1 MLALA
6 LTNKKDFMNK
16 FLKTEIFDHF
26 LLQEGI
32 VVSFASYVIDGTI
45 TKGFYTDTE
54 AEELGIKTFHFLPF
68 SMLRPR
74 IFDLIKGKKAPSSFK
89 FVLMLSPENQ
99 KRTMERIGSSYT
111 PADISAMSMNIK
123 FQNQM
128 LTLTTGIS
136 YRIFST
142 DKTLEPEWDKFVRQ
156 FLSQHDISFEVLS
169 NPAILRRFCFTFP
182 IGYAILSIVAR
193 QHKYI
198 GGTFDEQRYS
208 KMV

>member
-68 SMLRPR
+68 STDRTWGRDP
-74 IFDLIKGKKAPSSFK
+74 ASE
-89 FVLMLSPENQ
+89 V
-99 KRTMERIGSSYT
+99 KR
-111 PADISAMSMNIK
+111 SAEDD
-123 FQNQM
+123 
-128 LTLTTGIS
+128 
-136 YRIFST
+136 R
-142 DKTLEPEWDKFVRQ
+142 
-156 FLSQHDISFEVLS
+156 
-169 NPAILRRFCFTFP
+169 
-182 IGYAILSIVAR
+182 
-193 QHKYI
+193 
-198 GGTFDEQRYS
+198 
-208 KMV
+208 

>member
-1 MLALA
+1 MIEKMKSLMLKLNYISCRFIGFTMGRFFMLALA

-156 FLSQHDISFEVLS
+156 FLSQHDISFEVL
-169 NPAILRRFCFTFP
+169 
-182 IGYAILSIVAR
+182 
-193 QHKYI
+193 
-198 GGTFDEQRYS
+198 
-208 KMV
+208 

>member
-1 MLALA
+1 MLALT
-6 LTNKKDFMNK
+6 LTNTKDFMNK
-16 FLKTEIFDHF
+16 FLKSEMFDHF
-26 LLQEGI
+26 LLQEGV
-32 VVSFASYVIDGTI
+32 VVSSASYVIDGTI
-45 TKGFYTDTE
+45 TKGFYTEAE
-54 AEELGIKTFHFLPF
+54 AEELGIKDLHFLPF

-89 FVLMLSPENQ
+89 FVLMLSPGNQ
-99 KRTMERIGSSYT
+99 KRTIERIDSSYT

-156 FLSQHDISFEVLS
+156 FLSQHDISFEVL
-169 NPAILRRFCFTFP
+169 
-182 IGYAILSIVAR
+182 
-193 QHKYI
+193 
-198 GGTFDEQRYS
+198 
-208 KMV
+208 

>member
-1 MLALA
+1 MLALQ
-6 LTNKKDFMNK
+6 LTDVKDFMNK
-16 FLKTEIFDHF
+16 FLRSETFDHF
-26 LLQEGI
+26 LLQEGVI
-32 VVSFASYVIDGTI
+32 TSGASYVIDGHI
-45 TKGFYTDTE
+45 HPDFYTS
-54 AEELGIKTFHFLPF
+54 EEMEDLEITDCDFLPYAL
-68 SMLRPR
+68 LRGNC
-74 IFDLIKGKKAPSSFK
+74 FDLIKGKKAPSSFK

-156 FLSQHDISFEVLS
+156 FLSQHDISFEVL
-169 NPAILRRFCFTFP
+169 
-182 IGYAILSIVAR
+182 
-193 QHKYI
+193 
-198 GGTFDEQRYS
+198 
-208 KMV
+208 

>member
-1 MLALA
+1 MLALR
-6 LTNKKDFMNK
+6 LTDVKDFMNK
-16 FLKTEIFDHF
+16 FLRSETFDHF
-26 LLQEGI
+26 LLQEGVI
-32 VVSFASYVIDGTI
+32 TSGASYVIDGHI
-45 TKGFYTDTE
+45 HSDFYTSE
-54 AEELGIKTFHFLPF
+54 EMEELEIADCDFLPYGL
-68 SMLRPR
+68 LRGNC
-74 IFDLIKGKKAPSSFK
+74 FDLIKGKKAPSSFK

-156 FLSQHDISFEVLS
+156 FLSQHDISFEVL
-169 NPAILRRFCFTFP
+169 
-182 IGYAILSIVAR
+182 
-193 QHKYI
+193 
-198 GGTFDEQRYS
+198 
-208 KMV
+208 

>member
-1 MLALA
+1 MIEKMKSLMLKLNYISCRFIGFTMGRFFMLALA

-54 AEELGIKTFHFLPF
+54 SEELGIKTFHFLPF

-156 FLSQHDISFEVLS
+156 FLSQHDISFEVL
-169 NPAILRRFCFTFP
+169 
-182 IGYAILSIVAR
+182 
-193 QHKYI
+193 
-198 GGTFDEQRYS
+198 
-208 KMV
+208 

>member
-74 IFDLIKGKKAPSSFK
+74 IFDIKKKKRAPSSFK

-156 FLSQHDISFEVLS
+156 FLSQHDISFEVL
-169 NPAILRRFCFTFP
+169 
-182 IGYAILSIVAR
+182 
-193 QHKYI
+193 
-198 GGTFDEQRYS
+198 
-208 KMV
+208 

>member
-111 PADISAMSMNIK
+111 PGGYFRHVHVHQISKSDAY
-123 FQNQM
+123 
-128 LTLTTGIS
+128 TD
-136 YRIFST
+136 YRN
-142 DKTLEPEWDKFVRQ
+142 
-156 FLSQHDISFEVLS
+156 FLPHFFH
-169 NPAILRRFCFTFP
+169 R
-182 IGYAILSIVAR
+182 
-193 QHKYI
+193 
-198 GGTFDEQRYS
+198 
-208 KMV
+208 

>member
-1 MLALA
+1 MIEKMKSLMLKLNYISCRFMVMFFMLALA

-156 FLSQHDISFEVLS
+156 FLSQHDISFEVL
-169 NPAILRRFCFTFP
+169 
-182 IGYAILSIVAR
+182 
-193 QHKYI
+193 
-198 GGTFDEQRYS
+198 
-208 KMV
+208 

>member
-68 SMLRPR
+68 EILPIPNS
-74 IFDLIKGKKAPSSFK
+74 
-89 FVLMLSPENQ
+89 
-99 KRTMERIGSSYT
+99 
-111 PADISAMSMNIK
+111 
-123 FQNQM
+123 
-128 LTLTTGIS
+128 
-136 YRIFST
+136 
-142 DKTLEPEWDKFVRQ
+142 
-156 FLSQHDISFEVLS
+156 FLSFHLIISWQVTSEFFSL
-169 NPAILRRFCFTFP
+169 IDCFGLCRYHALGRLPELFP
-182 IGYAILSIVAR
+182 DHRLTSQMR
-193 QHKYI
+193 
-198 GGTFDEQRYS
+198 
-208 KMV
+208 

>member
-1 MLALA
+1 MLKLNYISCRFIGFTMGRFFMLALA

-26 LLQEGI
+26 LLQEGV
-32 VVSFASYVIDGTI
+32 VVSSASYVIDGTI
-45 TKGFYTDTE
+45 TKGFYTETE

-156 FLSQHDISFEVLS
+156 FLSQHDISFEVL
-169 NPAILRRFCFTFP
+169 
-182 IGYAILSIVAR
+182 
-193 QHKYI
+193 
-198 GGTFDEQRYS
+198 
-208 KMV
+208 

>member
-1 MLALA
+1 MIEKMKSLMLKLNYISCRFIGFTMGLFFMLALA

-156 FLSQHDISFEVLS
+156 FLSQHDISFEVL
-169 NPAILRRFCFTFP
+169 
-182 IGYAILSIVAR
+182 
-193 QHKYI
+193 
-198 GGTFDEQRYS
+198 
-208 KMV
+208 

>member
-1 MLALA
+1 MIEKMKSLMLKLNYISCRFIGFTMGRFFMLALA

-26 LLQEGI
+26 LLQEGS

-156 FLSQHDISFEVLS
+156 FLSQHDISFEVL
-169 NPAILRRFCFTFP
+169 
-182 IGYAILSIVAR
+182 
-193 QHKYI
+193 
-198 GGTFDEQRYS
+198 
-208 KMV
+208 

>member
-1 MLALA
+1 MKSLMLKLNYISCRFIGFTMGRFFMLALA

-89 FVLMLSPENQ
+89 FILMLSPENQ

-156 FLSQHDISFEVLS
+156 FLSQHDISFEVL
-169 NPAILRRFCFTFP
+169 
-182 IGYAILSIVAR
+182 
-193 QHKYI
+193 
-198 GGTFDEQRYS
+198 
-208 KMV
+208 

>member
-1 MLALA
+1 MIEKMKSLMLKLNYISCRFIGFKMGRFFMLALA

-156 FLSQHDISFEVLS
+156 FLSQHDISFEVL
-169 NPAILRRFCFTFP
+169 
-182 IGYAILSIVAR
+182 
-193 QHKYI
+193 
-198 GGTFDEQRYS
+198 
-208 KMV
+208 

>member
-1 MLALA
+1 MIEKMKSLMLKLNYISCRFIGFTMGRFFILALA

-156 FLSQHDISFEVLS
+156 FLSQHDISFEVL
-169 NPAILRRFCFTFP
+169 
-182 IGYAILSIVAR
+182 
-193 QHKYI
+193 
-198 GGTFDEQRYS
+198 
-208 KMV
+208 

>member
-89 FVLMLSPENQ
+89 FDAVAGKSKTHHGTNRKFLYPGRYFRHVHEHQIS
-99 KRTMERIGSSYT
+99 KSDAYT
-111 PADISAMSMNIK
+111 D
-123 FQNQM
+123 
-128 LTLTTGIS
+128 
-136 YRIFST
+136 YRN
-142 DKTLEPEWDKFVRQ
+142 
-156 FLSQHDISFEVLS
+156 FLPHFFY
-169 NPAILRRFCFTFP
+169 R
-182 IGYAILSIVAR
+182 
-193 QHKYI
+193 
-198 GGTFDEQRYS
+198 
-208 KMV
+208 

>member
-1 MLALA
+1 MKSLMLKLNYISCRFIGFTMGRFFMLALA

-74 IFDLIKGKKAPSSFK
+74 IFNLIKGKKAPSSFK

-156 FLSQHDISFEVLS
+156 FLSQHDISFEVL
-169 NPAILRRFCFTFP
+169 
-182 IGYAILSIVAR
+182 
-193 QHKYI
+193 
-198 GGTFDEQRYS
+198 
-208 KMV
+208 

>member
-1 MLALA
+1 MKSLMLKLNYISCRFIGFTMGRFFMLALA

-156 FLSQHDISFEVLS
+156 FLSQHDISFEVL
-169 NPAILRRFCFTFP
+169 
-182 IGYAILSIVAR
+182 
-193 QHKYI
+193 
-198 GGTFDEQRYS
+198 
-208 KMV
+208 

>member
-89 FVLMLSPENQ
+89 FVLMLSPESQFGTNPSDSETPVFQ
-99 KRTMERIGSSYT
+99 SWYILMESL
-111 PADISAMSMNIK
+111 PSAN
-123 FQNQM
+123 
-128 LTLTTGIS
+128 
-136 YRIFST
+136 
-142 DKTLEPEWDKFVRQ
+142 
-156 FLSQHDISFEVLS
+156 LSESAGQDSF
-169 NPAILRRFCFTFP
+169 RC
-182 IGYAILSIVAR
+182 
-193 QHKYI
+193 
-198 GGTFDEQRYS
+198 
-208 KMV
+208 

>member
-6 LTNKKDFMNK
+6 LTNTKDFMNK

-156 FLSQHDISFEVLS
+156 FLSQHDISFEVL
-169 NPAILRRFCFTFP
+169 
-182 IGYAILSIVAR
+182 
-193 QHKYI
+193 
-198 GGTFDEQRYS
+198 
-208 KMV
+208 

>member
-1 MLALA
+1 MIEKMKSLMLKLNYISYRFIGFTMGRFFMLALA

-74 IFDLIKGKKAPSSFK
+74 IFDLIKGKKTPSSFK

-99 KRTMERIGSSYT
+99 KRTIERIGSSYT
-111 PADISAMSMNIK
+111 SADISAMSMNIK

-156 FLSQHDISFEVLS
+156 FLSQHDISFEVL
-169 NPAILRRFCFTFP
+169 
-182 IGYAILSIVAR
+182 
-193 QHKYI
+193 
-198 GGTFDEQRYS
+198 
-208 KMV
+208 

>member
-74 IFDLIKGKKAPSSFK
+74 IFDLIKGKKAPS
-89 FVLMLSPENQ
+89 
-99 KRTMERIGSSYT
+99 YT

-156 FLSQHDISFEVLS
+156 FLSQHDISFEVL
-169 NPAILRRFCFTFP
+169 
-182 IGYAILSIVAR
+182 
-193 QHKYI
+193 
-198 GGTFDEQRYS
+198 
-208 KMV
+208 

>member
-16 FLKTEIFDHF
+16 FLTEIFDHF

-156 FLSQHDISFEVLS
+156 FLSQHDISFEVL
-169 NPAILRRFCFTFP
+169 
-182 IGYAILSIVAR
+182 
-193 QHKYI
+193 
-198 GGTFDEQRYS
+198 
-208 KMV
+208 